1 MRKLDKKLLQEYTF
15 KSRYVLH
22 LIKENLEISMK
33 YKRLD
38 DNFKNSAYKR
48 VLNYED
54 CNKQIVDL
62 ENEILD
68 LKEKLAIATKDDKL
82 QRAVEKLRKRRNKQ

>member
-22 LIKENLEISMK
+22 ILRENIELSMK

-38 DNFKNSAYKR
+38 ENFKNSAYKH
-48 VLNYED
+48 VLSYED
-54 CNKQIVDL
+54 QNKIIVDL

-68 LKEKLAIATKDDKL
+68 LKEELAIATNDYKL
-82 QRAVEKLRKRRNKQ
+82 QRAVDKLRKRRNKQ

>member
-1 MRKLDKKLLQEYTF
+1 MKKLDKKLLQEYTF

-22 LIKENLEISMK
+22 LIAENIDITSK

-38 DNFKNSAYKR
+38 ENFKNSAYKH

-54 CNKQIVDL
+54 QNKIIVDL
-62 ENEILD
+62 ENQILD
-68 LKEKLAIATKDDKL
+68 LKDKLADATNDEKLK
-82 QRAVEKLRKRRNKQ
+82 RAVEKLRERKK

>member
-15 KSRYVLH
+15 KSRFVLH
-22 LIKENLEISMK
+22 LIAENIDITSK

-38 DNFKNSAYKR
+38 ENFKNSAYKH
-48 VLNYED
+48 VLSYED
-54 CNKQIVDL
+54 QNKIIVDL

-68 LKEKLAIATKDDKL
+68 LKEKLAIATNDDKL
-82 QRAVEKLRKRRNKQ
+82 QRAVDRLRERRNKQ

>member
-15 KSRYVLH
+15 KSRFVLH
-22 LIKENLEISMK
+22 LIKENLELSMK

-38 DNFKNSAYKR
+38 ENFKNSAYKH

-54 CNKQIVDL
+54 QNKIIVDL

-68 LKEKLAIATKDDKL
+68 LKEKLADATNDEKL
-82 QRAVEKLRKRRNKQ
+82 KRAVEKLRKRRNK

>member
-22 LIKENLEISMK
+22 LIAQNIDITSK

-38 DNFKNSAYKR
+38 ENFKNSAYKH
-48 VLNYED
+48 VLSYED
-54 CNKQIVDL
+54 QNKIIVDL

-68 LKEKLAIATKDDKL
+68 LKEKLAIATNDDKL
-82 QRAVEKLRKRRNKQ
+82 QRAVDKLRERRNK

>member
-22 LIKENLEISMK
+22 LIAKNIDITSK

-38 DNFKNSAYKR
+38 ENFKNSAYKH

-54 CNKQIVDL
+54 QNKIIVDL

-68 LKEKLAIATKDDKL
+68 LKEKLADATNDEKL
-82 QRAVEKLRKRRNKQ
+82 KRAVINLRKRRNK